1 MTDND
6 SAARSPGPAH
16 RRETPNINESPRT
29 MIFPESVS
37 RATTSPSATHPN
49 FTTSCN
55 AEPLEA
61 DFLRTARLLEEWC
74 AVTVDAV
81 ELVVTALMAGA
92 AAGVKDTATTAVK
105 DSYASLQN
113 AVRRLLIRGSEADVA
128 LLETPVE
135 HRPELVTA
143 LTAAGAADDHD
154 VLIAAQTLLAQLGQ
168 AGKYDIQ
175 INDSQGIQ
183 VGDGNTMHLRF

>member
-1 MTDND
+1 M
-6 SAARSPGPAH
+6 
-16 RRETPNINESPRT
+16 
-29 MIFPESVS
+29 
-37 RATTSPSATHPN
+37 
-49 FTTSCN
+49 
-55 AEPLEA
+55 
-61 DFLRTARLLEEWC
+61 
-74 AVTVDAV
+74 TVDAV